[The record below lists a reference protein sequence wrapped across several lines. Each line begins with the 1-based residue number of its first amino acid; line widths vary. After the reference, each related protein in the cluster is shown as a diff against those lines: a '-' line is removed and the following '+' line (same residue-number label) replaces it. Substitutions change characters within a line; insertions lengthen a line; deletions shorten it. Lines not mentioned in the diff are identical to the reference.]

1 MYIPQR
7 ILVLILLLT
16 FSCASPAQRTN
27 AKHAQLELLS
37 QQSAAAPGGQLW
49 LGVHFILEKGWHIY
63 WVNPGDSG
71 QPPVFQWQ
79 LPPGFVAGALQWPR
93 PERMR
98 HSQMADYGYHDETL
112 LLLPVQTPKQA
123 PKNQRINIGAEA
135 KWLICREVCIPDHAH
150 LQLSVPVAE
159 RADDDPKVA
168 PLFAATK
175 QLVPTPLPTAWRAK
189 AESRGAKIVLTLT
202 TGKSITSADF
212 FPLEENQIESGAAQ
226 EVSIKPNGMQITLQ
240 KSDQLLPPISRLKG
254 ILVVSGKT
262 YEVDAPVAEQ

>member
-1 MYIPQR
+1 MHIPQR
-7 ILVLILLLT
+7 ARVLVLLLI
-16 FSCASPAQRTN
+16 FSGAALAQRIG
-27 AKHAQLELLS
+27 AKHAQLELIS
-37 QQSAAAPGGQLW
+37 QQSAAVPGGQLW

-79 LPPGFVAGALQWPR
+79 LPPGFVAGAVQWPR
-93 PERMR
+93 PEKMQ

-159 RADDDPKVA
+159 STDDDPKVA
-168 PLFAATK
+168 PLFAGTK

-202 TGKSITSADF
+202 TGKSIASAEF

-226 EVSIKPNGMQITLQ
+226 EVSAKPAGMQITLQ
-240 KSDQLLPPISRLKG
+240 KSDQLVHPISRMKG
-254 ILVVSGKT
+254 VLVIAGKA
-262 YEVDAPVAEQ
+262 YEVEAPVTEH

>member
-1 MYIPQR
+1 MQIPRR

-16 FSCASPAQRTN
+16 SSFASLAQRIN
-27 AKHAQLELLS
+27 AKHAQLELVS
-37 QQSAAAPGGQLW
+37 QQSAAVPDGRLW

-93 PERMR
+93 PEKMQ

-112 LLLPVQTPKQA
+112 LLLPVQTPRQA
-123 PKNQRINIGAEA
+123 PKTQRINIGAEA

-150 LQLSVPVAE
+150 LQLSVPVAAS
-159 RADDDPKVA
+159 ADDDPKVA
-168 PLFAATK
+168 PLFIRTK
-175 QLVPTPLPTAWRAK
+175 QLLPKPLPTAWRAK
-189 AESRGAKIVLTLT
+189 AESRGTEIVLTLT
-202 TGKSITSADF
+202 TGKSIASAEF

-226 EVSIKPNGMQITLQ
+226 AVSAKPMGMQITLQ
-240 KSDQLLPPISRLKG
+240 KSDQLLHPISRLKG
-254 ILVVSGKT
+254 VLVVSGKA
-262 YEVDAPVAEQ
+262 YGVDAPVTGQ